1 MLVRRCPRC
10 DTVKDIEDFSIDA
23 SRKSGRQ
30 CYCRECQLKIYEGKK
45 EKAKKQRQARYAANK
60 DKEKLKMKEYYSSNR
75 AGYRERNALRRASKL
90 SATPSWL
97 TLSDLCRI
105 KSIYIEAQELSK
117 SSGKEWHV
125 DHIVPLQHER
135 VCGLH
140 VPWNLQIITAT
151 ENYAKSNKFE
161 E

>member
-1 MLVRRCPRC
+1 MLIRRCPKC
-10 DTVKDIEDFSIDA
+10 NTIKSIEDFSIDK

-45 EKAKKQRQARYAANK
+45 ELAKKQRQERYAANK
-60 DKEKLKMKEYYSSNR
+60 EKEKLKMKEYYSSNR

-97 TLSDLCRI
+97 TQQDLKKI
-105 KSIYIEAQELSK
+105 KAIYEEAQELSK
-117 SSGKEWHV
+117 HSEVLWHV
-125 DHIVPLQHER
+125 DHIVPLQHEK

-140 VPWNLQIITAT
+140 VPWNLQLLPAN
-151 ENYAKSNKFE
+151 ENYSKSNKFE
-161 E
+161 

>member
-1 MLVRRCPRC
+1 M
-10 DTVKDIEDFSIDA
+10 
-23 SRKSGRQ
+23 
-30 CYCRECQLKIYEGKK
+30 
-45 EKAKKQRQARYAANK
+45 AKKQRQARYAANK

-75 AGYRERNALRRASKL
+75 AGYRGRNALRRASKL

-151 ENYAKSNKFE
+151 ENYAKGNKFE
-161 E
+161 